1 MDKFAGN
8 AIQRARLRSGHTQE
22 SLAEL
27 AGYSVDSIRA
37 WENGSRSCPLD
48 ALGILTE
55 ILGANWL
62 TGVYLREQSHRGQLD
77 ELIPDFTVGRPLSEA
92 GAEFISL
99 VLEFTDER
107 LDRRLLR
114 MVADGRID
122 DSEQAIYDEI
132 LDLGAKL
139 NRAYFE
145 LLFAGERGK
154 EGPKK

>member
-1 MDKFAGN
+1 MDRSTGN
-8 AIQRARLRSGHTQE
+8 AIQRARIRSGHTQE

-48 ALGILTE
+48 ALGILAE
-55 ILGANWL
+55 ILDANWL

-77 ELIPDFTVGRPLSEA
+77 ELIPEFTVGRPLSEA

-99 VLEFTDER
+99 VLQFVDER

-114 MVADGRID
+114 MVADGKID
-122 DSEQAIYDEI
+122 DSEQAIYNDI

-139 NRAYFE
+139 NKAYFE

-154 EGPKK
+154 ENRK